1 MRILYFVLDVR
12 DLDKSLDVTLDKS
25 LDVTLDKS
33 LDVTSRDLWTY
44 VTLRNLST

>member
-1 MRILYFVLDVR
+1 MRILYFALDVR
-12 DLDKSLDVTLDKS
+12 DLDKS